1 MNAIGRIARGAA
13 GAGLAVLL
21 AAGAVSSV
29 GVGESAGSTAA
40 VDSTAGTTPITPTDP
55 PPPQPREHHYYYGGS
70 FALSFWDGDTR
81 IAIQPNFAMGLSP
94 KVAVGFG
101 LSYEYVS
108 YGSGEATASNFG
120 GSLFG
125 RYSFTP
131 VIYGRGEFELRSLD
145 SVTMPAGVGR
155 ETVEFMWLG
164 GGLATPLGKNSSAYA
179 EVLYDLVQDPLSPYE
194 DGRPLTRVGVT
205 FAY

>member
-1 MNAIGRIARGAA
+1 MNARLHAPAA
-13 GAGLAVLL
+13 PLL
-21 AAGAVSSV
+21 AALLLVAVAAV
-29 GVGESAGSTAA
+29 AAVAPARAQVAA

-55 PPPQPREHHYYYGGS
+55 PPPQPREYHYYYGGS

-81 IAIQPNFAMGLSP
+81 VAIQPNFAVGLGP
-94 KVAVGFG
+94 RVAVGVG
-101 LSYEYVS
+101 ASYEFVS
-108 YGSGEATASNFG
+108 YSSGAGAAHNYG
-120 GSLFG
+120 GSVFG

-131 VIYGRGEFELRSLD
+131 AIYGRGEFEMRSLD
-145 SVTMPAGVGR
+145 SISTPAGTGR

-179 EVLYDLVQDPLSPYE
+179 EVLFDLIQDPLSPYE

>member
-55 PPPQPREHHYYYGGS
+55 PPPQPREHHYYYGGA
-70 FALSFWDGDTR
+70 FALGFWDGDVR
-81 IAIQPNFAMGLSP
+81 VAIQPNFAVGLSP
-94 KVAVGFG
+94 KLALGVGA
-101 LSYEYVS
+101 SYEFVS
-108 YGSGEATASNFG
+108 YSSGAAQAHNYG
-120 GSLFG
+120 GSVFA

-131 VIYGRGEFELRSLD
+131 VLYGRGEFEIRSLD
-145 SVTMPAGVGR
+145 ATATPADVGR
-155 ETVEFMWLG
+155 ESVEFLWLG

-194 DGRPLTRVGVT
+194 DGRPLTRIGVT

>member
-13 GAGLAVLL
+13 GAGLAVLVC
-21 AAGAVSSV
+21 AGTVSPAGARESSA
-29 GVGESAGSTAA
+29 SAA

-55 PPPQPREHHYYYGGS
+55 PPPEPREHHYYYGGS

-81 IAIQPNFAMGLSP
+81 VAIQPNFAVGLSP
-94 KVAVGFG
+94 KVAVGVG
-101 LSYEYVS
+101 MSYEFVS
-108 YGSGEATASNFG
+108 YSSGEATASNFG

-131 VIYGRGEFELRSLD
+131 ALYGRAEFELRSLD
-145 SVTMPAGVGR
+145 AVSTPAGVGR

-164 GGLATPLGKNSSAYA
+164 GGVATPLGRNSSAYA
-179 EVLYDLVQDPLSPYE
+179 EVLFDLVQDPLSPYE

-205 FAY
+205 FAF